1 MTVARYR
8 HEKPSRDPRFR
19 ALPGSGGLPIVGH
32 LFSFLFD
39 QPSFIRAQHERYGSV
54 FRINL
59 GGMQVAIA
67 LGAELAE
74 LVLLDK
80 AQQFSNELGYQR
92 LAPLFGRGL
101 VQYDFDEHRFQRR
114 LFQTAFKAGALRGY
128 VRSIADDVT
137 RELDAWGGARN
148 LRVYPS
154 VKRLLLRSGLSVF
167 YGLQATSEQSDV
179 LAEAFVDLINGSLR
193 IFDVDMPGFRLHRA
207 LRARKLLRGYIRELI
222 PVRRERE
229 GADMLSYLCKEKN
242 ESGEYFSDDELIDH
256 AGFLLFAAHETTASL
271 LQHLVYYLTLYPDWL
286 QAIRAELAGRSA
298 RELGYDELHD
308 LELLGRV
315 IDEVLRLHSPAPAV
329 MRVTLE
335 DVTLNG
341 VTVPANSFVMLIP
354 GFNHHAPGAWLDPER
369 FEPRRFEP
377 ERNEHRRNAF
387 NYIPFGGGAH
397 KCIGMNFA
405 RMQAMLFASQLCHAY
420 DFATPPRYRPRFQYF
435 PLPRIRD
442 GLPLRLTA
450 RAGERNGDRRDD
462 TR

>member
-8 HEKPSRDPRFR
+8 HEKPSQDPRFR

-39 QPSFIRAQHERYGSV
+39 QPGFIRAQHEKYGPV

-74 LVLLDK
+74 QVLLDK
-80 AQQFSNELGYQR
+80 GQQFSNELGYQR

-114 LFQTAFKAGALRGY
+114 LFQTAFKADALRGY
-128 VRSIADDVT
+128 VRLIADDVT
-137 RELDAWGGARN
+137 RELDAWRDVEN
-148 LRVYPS
+148 FRVYPH

-167 YGLQATSEQSDV
+167 YGLRATSEQNQV
-179 LAEAFVDLINGSLR
+179 LADAFVDLINGSLR
-193 IFDVDMPGFRLHRA
+193 IFDVDLPGFRLHAA
-207 LRARKLLRGYIRELI
+207 LRARKLLRGYIQQLI
-222 PVRRERE
+222 PDRRERQ
-229 GADMLSYLCKEKN
+229 GADMLSWLCKEKK

-271 LQHLVYYLTLYPDWL
+271 LQHLVYYLTLYPEWL
-286 QAIRAELAGRSA
+286 QRIRDELAGRSA
-298 RELGYDELHD
+298 HD
-308 LELLGRV
+308 LDHEALQNLKVLGRV
-315 IDEVLRLHSPAPAV
+315 IDEVLRAHSPAPAV
-329 MRVTLE
+329 MRVTLQ
-335 DVTLNG
+335 DVTMNG

-354 GFNHHAPGAWLDPER
+354 GFNHHAPSAWLDPQR
-369 FEPRRFEP
+369 FDPDRFAP

-397 KCIGMNFA
+397 KCIGMHFA
-405 RMQAMLFASQLCHAY
+405 RMQAQLFASQLLHSY
-420 DFATPPRYRPRFQYF
+420 DFVTPPHYRPKFQYF

-442 GLPLRLTA
+442 GLPLLLTP
-450 RAGERNGDRRDD
+450 RAGQRPAR
-462 TR
+462 

>member
-19 ALPGSGGLPIVGH
+19 ALPGTDGLPIAGH
-32 LFSFLFD
+32 LFSFLFH
-39 QPSFIRAQHERYGSV
+39 QPSFIRAQHDKYGPV

-80 AQQFSNELGYQR
+80 GQQFSNELGYQR

-101 VQYDFDEHRFQRR
+101 VQYDFEEHRFQRR

-128 VRSIADDVT
+128 VRLIADDVT
-137 RELDAWGGARN
+137 RELDTWRRARN
-148 LRVYPS
+148 FRLYAH

-167 YGLQATSEQSDV
+167 YGLRATDEQNEI
-179 LAEAFVDLINGSLR
+179 LADAFVDLINGSLR
-193 IFDVDMPGFRLHRA
+193 IFDVDIPGFRLHAA
-207 LRARKLLRGYIRELI
+207 LRARKLLRRYIQQLI
-222 PVRRERE
+222 PDRRERD
-229 GADMLSYLCKEKN
+229 GADMLSYLCKEKK

-271 LQHLVYYLTLYPDWL
+271 LQHLVYYLTLHPEWL
-286 QAIRAELAGRSA
+286 QRIREELAGRSA
-298 RELGYDELHD
+298 VDLGYDD
-308 LELLGRV
+308 LQNLKVLGRV
-315 IDEVLRLHSPAPAV
+315 IDEVLRAHSPAPAV
-329 MRVTLE
+329 MRVTLQ

-341 VTVPANSFVMLIP
+341 VTVPANSFIMLIP
-354 GFNHHAPGAWLDPER
+354 GFNHHAPGEWQGFDPER
-369 FEPRRFEP
+369 FAP
-377 ERNEHRRNAF
+377 ERNEHRRHAF

-397 KCIGMNFA
+397 KCIGMHFA
-405 RMQAMLFASQLCHAY
+405 RMQAQLFASQLVHAY
-420 DFATPPRYRPRFQYF
+420 DFTTPPHYRPRFQYF

-442 GLPLRLTA
+442 GLPLLLTA
-450 RAGERNGDRRDD
+450 RTGQRSLGSR
-462 TR
+462 